1 MQETEAVATSAS
13 EVQATPSRMEE
24 EGRKLELYQGKLKH
38 AKVGH
43 VWQSVSESVPV
54 MLFDILVSFQHAG
67 FILLIL
73 DKMAHVLLQLP
84 PTHSIYYLVV
94 IFAGNWS

>member
-13 EVQATPSRMEE
+13 EVQATPFRMEE

-43 VWQSVSESVPV
+43 VW
-54 MLFDILVSFQHAG
+54 
-67 FILLIL
+67 
-73 DKMAHVLLQLP
+73 
-84 PTHSIYYLVV
+84 
-94 IFAGNWS
+94 